1 MFGKA
6 FSHFTDSFRGIP
18 RTIWALSF
26 VSLIN
31 RFGSMIIAFMTL
43 YLTDALHFDIRSAGY
58 VTVFYG
64 AGCIVGMYLGGWLTD
79 RFGFYRIQIWSLV
92 ATGATLLSI
101 MFVHDFWTI
110 CAAMFTLGLAAE
122 SFRPA
127 NQVAIRQNSDDATR
141 TRAFSLMRVAVNFAL
156 TFTLAV
162 GGWLATQGWHWL
174 FWVDSLTCFAA
185 VPILILFVGNPK
197 SNTPQYHRF
206 RDFRISQKHIKSMK
220 SNNPNISDTP
230 QYKSDFLEKSDKKQA
245 KSLDMASNSAYR
257 DRDFLLFTVLTLI
270 GATVFM
276 QIMWT
281 IPVFFHQVY
290 GWSKTQIGLFC
301 SINGFFVILVELPL
315 IFKIEGKR
323 PALWFV
329 KMGVAMYGVGH
340 LALLLPVS
348 AAVFIGI
355 FYMIAA
361 SMGEILAMPFSSS
374 WASRRAG
381 EARQGQYMALYGMA
395 YSLTNIASPMLG
407 TQIIGA
413 FGFSALWLTL
423 GALSAV
429 AVVGYWVLEKRTV
442 NAQRSMPN

>member
-101 MFVHDFWTI
+101 MFVHDFWTL

-185 VPILILFVGNPK
+185 VPILILFVGNRPSIPPK
-197 SNTPQYHRF
+197 GGRPIEHAEL
-206 RDFRISQKHIKSMK
+206 DFSEK
-220 SNNPNISDTP
+220 NN
-230 QYKSDFLEKSDKKQA
+230 KKQA
-245 KSLDMASNSAYR
+245 KSLDIASNSAYR

-301 SINGFFVILVELPL
+301 SINGFFVMLVELPL